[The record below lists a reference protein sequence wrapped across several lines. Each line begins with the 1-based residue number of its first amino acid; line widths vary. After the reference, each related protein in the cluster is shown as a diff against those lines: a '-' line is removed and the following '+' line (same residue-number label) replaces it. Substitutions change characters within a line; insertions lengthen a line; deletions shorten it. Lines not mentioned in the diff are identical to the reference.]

1 MKNFFL
7 KHNKIC
13 EFTYEADR
21 DLRPIFI
28 IYSSSSNSFTLY
40 SLYHIIFSESTTNPM
55 INIFILTNTILITSL
70 TFLLSLMTGN
80 IDLEAKKAL
89 HSIHGYVKYSFG
101 SRILF
106 QVLI

>member
-1 MKNFFL
+1 
-7 KHNKIC
+7 
-13 EFTYEADR
+13 
-21 DLRPIFI
+21 
-28 IYSSSSNSFTLY
+28 
-40 SLYHIIFSESTTNPM
+40 
-55 INIFILTNTILITSL
+55 
-70 TFLLSLMTGN
+70 MTGN